1 MNPRIKHLIFDYPLI
16 ISSLLLATVFT
27 CWASVAG
34 LMTKEFLFPAVGA
47 VLGLSYFILKQHLEE
62 TRLFKELFT
71 EFNDRYDK
79 QNEHLYKILSEP
91 NETPLEPDDVMVLYD
106 YFNLCA
112 EEYLFYRKGFIHP
125 AVWRAW
131 INGMKIFYADARVRV
146 EWQKEL
152 KTDSYYGF
160 EAKWL
165 EE

>member
-16 ISSLLLATVFT
+16 ISFLLLTAVFI

-79 QNEHLYKILSEP
+79 QNERLYKMLRER
-91 NETPLEPDDVMVLYD
+91 NQTPLEPDDLMVLYE
-106 YFNLCA
+106 YFHLC
-112 EEYLFYRKGFIHP
+112 
-125 AVWRAW
+125 
-131 INGMKIFYADARVRV
+131 
-146 EWQKEL
+146 
-152 KTDSYYGF
+152 
-160 EAKWL
+160 
-165 EE
+165 